1 MQPKSPPNPG
11 RRKFLIA
18 ATSTVGAVGIA
29 GAAVPFISAFNPS
42 AKAEAAGAPAVADIS
57 KLAPGEMIIV
67 EWRGTPIYVVKHSQE
82 SMNEIDKN
90 LDRLA
95 DPDSCLL
102 YTSPSPRD
110 KRQSRMP
117 SSA

>member
-18 ATSTVGAVGIA
+18 ATSTVGAFGIA

-42 AKAEAAGAPAVADIS
+42 AKAEAAGAPALADIS
-57 KLAPGEMIIV
+57 KLEPGEMIIV

-82 SMNEIDKN
+82 SMNQMDKN

-95 DPDSCLL
+95 DPDSDIEVQPE
-102 YTSPSPRD
+102 YAKNKYR
-110 KRQSRMP
+110 SRKP
-117 SSA
+117 DI